1 MMRIKRIVLSYLN
14 SEGHYQFMRQSHGL
28 LDRYPEVKSQ
38 VIVLYDRQS
47 VLIIQEGRLVDA
59 MRGSE
64 YSKKLAGADKRVD
77 RCIVGINKV
86 VGAGMHHFDTGI
98 VVAATEIHERIKVF
112 RNIEGKSYEEES
124 AAVHILLVD
133 LRGPYAA
140 RAELIGLMPWMEEL
154 EASIEAFDTLFMLRN
169 EELAARPTEKLKDV
183 RRENDGVYTEITD
196 HVGAAALL
204 DSNNVY
210 DAFIGELNTLV
221 DYFNDHDRSRHAK
234 KDM

>member
-1 MMRIKRIVLSYLN
+1 MKIKRIVLSYLN
-14 SEGHYQFMRQSHGL
+14 SEGHYQFIRQAHGL
-28 LDRYPEVKSQ
+28 LDRYPNVKLQ
-38 VIVLYDRQS
+38 VIVLYDKQT
-47 VLIIQEGRLVDA
+47 VLIVQEGRLVDV

-64 YSKKLAGADKRVD
+64 YSKEMAKADKRVD

-86 VGAGMHHFDTGI
+86 VGAGMHHFDAVIVTAATGI
-98 VVAATEIHERIKVF
+98 YERMKVF

-140 RAELIGLMPWMEEL
+140 KAELIGLTPWLKEL
-154 EASIEAFDTLFMLRN
+154 EAAIEAFDTLFLLRN
-169 EELAARPTEKLKDV
+169 EELASRPTEKLRDV
-183 RRENDGVYTEITD
+183 RKENDGVYTEITD
-196 HVGAAALL
+196 HIGAAALL